1 MSEAA
6 GATVV
11 NGPTRMERV
20 LNSIERIGNK
30 VPNPVLMFLYL
41 IAFIFII
48 STILEWIGVSV
59 TETIAEPVSV
69 TTEHVYYGGS
79 LY

>member
-1 MSEAA
+1 MSEATQ
-6 GATVV
+6 ATVE
-11 NGPTRMERV
+11 NEPTRMERV
-20 LNSIERIGNK
+20 LDSIERIGNK

-59 TETIAEPVSV
+59 TETIAEPVPV
-69 TTEHVYYGGS
+69 TTEQVYYGGS